1 MRARVCVCGQGVLD
15 AYGGKAH
22 GEEERKEREK
32 NKEKRAGT
40 TGRRDERREKRGKR
54 RRRKEDGGK
63 KTEEILSGFTCAENA
78 PNIGARKYKKRHQ
91 NDYSSYPLFRNC
103 CFHIHFVVWSNS
115 TGCHS

>member
-1 MRARVCVCGQGVLD
+1 VRARVCVCGQGVLD

-54 RRRKEDGGK
+54 RRRKEDRGDIERVHMRRK
-63 KTEEILSGFTCAENA
+63 CAQYRRQKIQKTT
-78 PNIGARKYKKRHQ
+78 PKR
-91 NDYSSYPLFRNC
+91 L
-103 CFHIHFVVWSNS
+103 
-115 TGCHS
+115 